1 MEIIEDVFNGKPIA
15 DAIKGDEPKK
25 YQTKQPKEKEVPK
38 PKKENLQ
45 DSKVHKK
52 KVEETIKVCEFCG
65 K

>member
-1 MEIIEDVFNGKPIA
+1 MEIINDVLNGKSID
-15 DAIKGDEPKK
+15 DAIKGKEPKK
-25 YQTKQPKEKEVPK
+25 YHIKQPKEKESPK

-52 KVEETIKVCEFCG
+52 KGEVIKACEFCG